1 MVFAVAFSYGQ
12 TRPGSIKG
20 TVKDKRTG
28 EVIPFATVIVKDK
41 DVVIA
46 TGTTDFDGKYN
57 INPVNAGVYN
67 LTCNFIGYAD
77 FNLNGVTVYS
87 GKPKVVNFNMTV
99 ESTMIQEVTVT
110 AQEELIE
117 TGKTSEI
124 VSSEEIKNLPY
135 RNLSQIVGTTA
146 GVFQQDGSGS
156 FNVRGSRSST
166 NVIFIDG
173 VKVRGDVNLPRDA
186 ILQTEVITGG
196 VPAQY
201 GDVTG
206 GVISTT
212 TKGPA
217 PYYFGSS
224 EILTSS
230 VFDPY
235 HYNLGAL
242 TLGGPIIRNKKTGQP
257 IVGFLLASEFQYN
270 RDGSPRS
277 LTTWKV
283 NDDKLA
289 ELQANPLVPASSGFG
304 VLNAA
309 DFLRQ
314 EDLSP
319 QNYRENV
326 ARTAV
331 RVSGNLKF
339 VTSEKTTLTIGGR
352 YNMNQGRNGSRFNEL
367 MNYANNSESFAQD
380 WSTYV
385 RFQQRFG
392 NPSDSSNS
400 LIRNAFYTIQMDFT
414 RNERLT
420 QDARHKDNLFAYGHI
435 GTFKT
440 QYRPL
445 YTLGSDTI
453 TDPNDPNYGKVMDAY
468 TLAVFQSANVDYTPG
483 ENNPILANYT
493 SNFYDFVDQN
503 LIFNRARS
511 LEDIRAGGGL
521 LNGDQP
527 SSVYG
532 LWGNVGANQAS
543 YGKTLNDQFR
553 ITASSTFDIKD
564 HSLIVGVEYE
574 QRFDRSYSVGAT
586 GLWTLMR
593 LLQNDAIRE
602 LDLNNP
608 IASYDNNG
616 VFQDTLN
623 YPRLFDADKPR
634 TFDRNLRE
642 TLGLDPNG
650 TDWLDIDSYDPS
662 TFSLDMFSANELL
675 NIGSSQYIGYYG
687 FDYLGNRLTTRPS
700 LTDFFATDAQG
711 NSPRLIG
718 AFEPIYMAG
727 YIQDQFTY
735 EDLFFNIGV
744 RVDRFDANQPVLAD
758 PYVLYPAYSV
768 GDLGATTLAGY
779 DVPEGIS
786 DDAVVY
792 VDDQENP
799 SAIVGYREGT
809 TWYTANGEVE
819 ANPKNIADLSGGIKP
834 FLKNPGI
841 EDQKLAV
848 TANESFK
855 DYTPQV
861 TVSPRIS
868 FQFPISDEAEFFAHY
883 DIMVQRPDPGVNRM
897 NPITFLQLENGN
909 NGGLLSNPDLKPQR
923 TTDYEIGFRQKLND
937 NSALKL
943 SAFYREMRDMM
954 QSFSFTEAYPVTYI
968 AFGNLDFGTVKG
980 YTVQYDLRRT
990 GNVRLNANYTLQFAD
1005 GTGSSSTSG
1014 ANIARSGQPNLR
1026 YILPLSYDSR
1036 HQVVMNMDYRYGGGP
1051 AYNGPVWFGKRVLEN
1066 AGLNLVVNANSGTP
1080 YTRRVLAY
1088 GLTDA
1093 QTPMTGNINGSRL
1106 PWSFR
1111 VDATAN
1117 KVWNFNEGPLSNF
1130 EIYVQMLNVLNT
1142 QNVLGVYPYT
1152 GSPSD
1157 DGYLSS
1163 PQGQNA
1169 IQFQASAQSFAD
1181 LYNISLANPGL
1192 FSLPRRIRLGLRI
1205 EKSISPFTF
1214 SRFYTATFSP

>member
-1 MVFAVAFSYGQ
+1 MVKRILSLIMVFAVAVSYGQ
-12 TRPGSIKG
+12 TRPGSFKG

-57 INPVNAGVYN
+57 INPINAGVYN
-67 LTCNFIGYAD
+67 LTCKFIGYAD

-87 GKPKVVNFNMTV
+87 GKPKVVNFDMTV
-99 ESTMIQEVTVT
+99 ESTMITEVTVI
-110 AQEELIE
+110 AKEDLIE
-117 TGKTSEI
+117 TGKTSDI

-230 VFDPY
+230 AFDPY

-283 NDDKLA
+283 NDQKLA
-289 ELQANPLVPASSGFG
+289 ELEANPLVPASSGFG

-309 DFLRQ
+309 DFLTQ
-314 EDLSP
+314 ADLED

-339 VTSEKTTLTIGGR
+339 VTSEKTTLTLGGR

-367 MNYANNSESFAQD
+367 MNYGNNSESFSQD

-392 NPSDSSNS
+392 NPSDTSNS

-414 RNERLT
+414 RNERLS

-435 GTFKT
+435 GNFKT
-440 QYRPL
+440 TYRPL
-445 YTLGSDTI
+445 YVLGSDTI

-468 TLAVFQSANVDYTPG
+468 TLAVYQSIGVDFTPG
-483 ENNPILANYT
+483 QNNPILSNYT
-493 SNFYDFVDQN
+493 SNFYDFVDQS

-574 QRFDRSYSVGAT
+574 QRFDRSYSIGAR

-608 IASYDNNG
+608 IASYNNG

-634 TFDRNLRE
+634 TFDRELRE
-642 TLGLDPNG
+642 KLNLDPNG

-675 NIGSSQYIGYYG
+675 NIGSSQYVSYFG

-711 NSPRLIG
+711 NSQRLVG

-727 YIQDQFTY
+727 YIQDQFTF

-758 PYVLYPAYSV
+758 PYVLYPVYTV
-768 GDLGATTLAGY
+768 GDLGATALAGY
-779 DVPEGIS
+779 DVPQGMS

-799 SAIVGYREGT
+799 SSIVGYREGN
-809 TWYTANGEVE
+809 TWYTAAGEVE
-819 ANPKNIADLSGGIKP
+819 ANPKNIADKSGGIKP
-834 FLKNPGI
+834 FLINPGI

-897 NPITFLQLENGN
+897 NPITYLQLENGD
-909 NGGLLSNPDLKPQR
+909 NGNLLANPDLRPQR
-923 TTDYEIGFRQKLND
+923 TTDYEIGFRQKLGD
-937 NSALKL
+937 NSALKI

-980 YTVQYDLRRT
+980 YTMQYDLRRT

-1026 YILPLSYDSR
+1026 YILPLTFDSR
-1036 HQVVMNMDYRYGGGP
+1036 HQVVMNMDYREGGGA

-1066 AGLNLVVNANSGTP
+1066 AGLNVVLNANSGTP
-1080 YTRRVLAY
+1080 YTRRSLAF
-1088 GLTDA
+1088 GLTDGV
-1093 QTPMTGNINGSRL
+1093 TPITGNINGSRL

-1111 VDATAN
+1111 IDATAN
-1117 KVWNFNEGPLSNF
+1117 KMWNFNEGPFSNF
-1130 EIYVQMLNVLNT
+1130 EVYVQLLNVLNT
-1142 QNVLGVYPYT
+1142 QNTLGVYSYT

-1169 IQFQASAQSFAD
+1169 IQFQTNAQSFAD

-1192 FSLPRRIRLGLRI
+1192 FSLPRRIRLGLRVGL
-1205 EKSISPFTF
+1205 
-1214 SRFYTATFSP
+1214 

>member
-1 MVFAVAFSYGQ
+1 MVFAVALSYGQ

-110 AQEELIE
+110 APEELIE

-124 VSSEEIKNLPY
+124 VTSEEIKNLPY

-166 NVIFIDG
+166 NVVFIDG

-186 ILQTEVITGG
+186 ILQTEVIVGG
-196 VPAQY
+196 TPAQY

-206 GVISTT
+206 GVIATT

-230 VFDPY
+230 AFDPY

-309 DFLRQ
+309 DFLTQ
-314 EDLSP
+314 GDLSS

-326 ARTAV
+326 ARTSV
-331 RVSGNLKF
+331 RFAGNLKF
-339 VTSEKTTLTIGGR
+339 VTSEKTTLTVGGR

-400 LIRNAFYTIQMDFT
+400 LIRNAFYSIQVDFT

-445 YTLGSDTI
+445 YNLGSDTI

-468 TLAVFQSANVDYTPG
+468 TLAVYQSANVDYTPG
-483 ENNPILANYT
+483 ENNPILSNYT

-543 YGKTLNDQFR
+543 YGKSLNDQFR

-768 GDLGATTLAGY
+768 GDLDFTTLAGY

-883 DIMVQRPDPGVNRM
+883 DIMVQRPDPGANRM
-897 NPITFLQLENGN
+897 NPITYLQLENGN
-909 NGGLLSNPDLKPQR
+909 NGGILNNPDLRPQR

-1005 GTGSSSTSG
+1005 GTGSNSTSG

-1205 EKSISPFTF
+1205 GL
-1214 SRFYTATFSP
+1214 

>member
-87 GKPKVVNFNMTV
+87 GKPKVINFNMTV

-117 TGKTSEI
+117 TGKTSDI

-224 EILTSS
+224 EVLTSS

-283 NDDKLA
+283 KDDKLA

-309 DFLRQ
+309 DFLTQ
-314 EDLSP
+314 SDLSS

-352 YNMNQGRNGSRFNEL
+352 YNMNQGRNPSRFNEL

-623 YPRLFDADKPR
+623 YQRLFDADKPR

-1205 EKSISPFTF
+1205 GL
-1214 SRFYTATFSP
+1214 

>member
-1 MVFAVAFSYGQ
+1 MVKRILTLIMVFAVALSYGQ

-110 AQEELIE
+110 APEELIE

-124 VSSEEIKNLPY
+124 VTSEEIKNLPY

-166 NVIFIDG
+166 NVVFIDG

-186 ILQTEVITGG
+186 ILQTEVIVGG
-196 VPAQY
+196 TPAQY

-206 GVISTT
+206 GVIATT

-230 VFDPY
+230 AFDPY

-309 DFLRQ
+309 DFLTQ
-314 EDLSP
+314 GDLSS

-326 ARTAV
+326 ARTSV
-331 RVSGNLKF
+331 RFAGNLKF
-339 VTSEKTTLTIGGR
+339 VTSEKTTLTVGGR

-400 LIRNAFYTIQMDFT
+400 LIRNAFYSIQVDFT

-445 YTLGSDTI
+445 YNLGSDTI

-468 TLAVFQSANVDYTPG
+468 TLAVYQSANVDYTPG
-483 ENNPILANYT
+483 ENNPILSNYT

-543 YGKTLNDQFR
+543 YGKSLNDQFR

-768 GDLGATTLAGY
+768 RDLDFTTLAGY

-883 DIMVQRPDPGVNRM
+883 DIMVQRPDPGANRM
-897 NPITFLQLENGN
+897 NPITYLQLENGN
-909 NGGLLSNPDLKPQR
+909 NGGILSNPDLRPQR

-1005 GTGSSSTSG
+1005 GTGSNSTSG

-1205 EKSISPFTF
+1205 GL
-1214 SRFYTATFSP
+1214 

>member
-110 AQEELIE
+110 APEELIE

-124 VSSEEIKNLPY
+124 VTSEEIKNLPY

-166 NVIFIDG
+166 NVVFIDG

-224 EILTSS
+224 EVLTSS

-309 DFLRQ
+309 DFLTQ
-314 EDLSP
+314 SDLSS

-1205 EKSISPFTF
+1205 GL
-1214 SRFYTATFSP
+1214 

>member
-1 MVFAVAFSYGQ
+1 MVLAVAVSYGQ
-12 TRPGSIKG
+12 TRPGSFKG

-57 INPVNAGVYN
+57 INPINAGVYN
-67 LTCNFIGYAD
+67 LTCKFIGYAD

-87 GKPKVVNFNMTV
+87 GKPKVVNFDMTV
-99 ESTMIQEVTVT
+99 ESTMITEVTVI
-110 AQEELIE
+110 AKEDLIE
-117 TGKTSEI
+117 TGKTSDI

-230 VFDPY
+230 AFDPY

-283 NDDKLA
+283 NDQKLA
-289 ELQANPLVPASSGFG
+289 ELEANPLVPASSGFG

-309 DFLRQ
+309 DFLTQ
-314 EDLSP
+314 ADLED

-339 VTSEKTTLTIGGR
+339 VTSEKTTLTLGGR

-367 MNYANNSESFAQD
+367 MNYGNNSESFSQD

-392 NPSDSSNS
+392 NPSDTSNS

-414 RNERLT
+414 RNERLS

-435 GTFKT
+435 GNFKT
-440 QYRPL
+440 TYRPL
-445 YTLGSDTI
+445 YVLGSDTI

-468 TLAVFQSANVDYTPG
+468 TLAVYQSIGVDFTPG
-483 ENNPILANYT
+483 QNNPILSNYT
-493 SNFYDFVDQN
+493 SNFYDFVDQS

-574 QRFDRSYSVGAT
+574 QRFDRSYSIGAR

-608 IASYDNNG
+608 TASYNNG

-634 TFDRNLRE
+634 TFDRELRKK
-642 TLGLDPNG
+642 LNLDPNG

-675 NIGSSQYIGYYG
+675 NIGSSQYVSYFG

-700 LTDFFATDAQG
+700 LNDFFATDAQG
-711 NSPRLIG
+711 NSQRLVG

-727 YIQDQFTY
+727 YIQDQFTF

-758 PYVLYPAYSV
+758 PYVLYPVYTV
-768 GDLGATTLAGY
+768 GDLGATALAGY
-779 DVPEGIS
+779 DVPQGMS

-799 SAIVGYREGT
+799 SSIVGYREGN
-809 TWYTANGEVE
+809 TWYTAAGEVE
-819 ANPKNIADLSGGIKP
+819 ANPKNIADKSGGIKP
-834 FLKNPGI
+834 FLINPGI

-897 NPITFLQLENGN
+897 NPITYLQLENGD
-909 NGGLLSNPDLKPQR
+909 NGNLLANPDLRPQR
-923 TTDYEIGFRQKLND
+923 TTDYEIGFRQKLGD
-937 NSALKL
+937 NSALKI

-980 YTVQYDLRRT
+980 YTMQYDLRRT

-1026 YILPLSYDSR
+1026 YILPLTFDSR
-1036 HQVVMNMDYRYGGGP
+1036 HQVVMNMDYRYGGGA

-1066 AGLNLVVNANSGTP
+1066 AGLNVVLNANSGTP
-1080 YTRRVLAY
+1080 YTRRSLAF
-1088 GLTDA
+1088 GLTDGV
-1093 QTPMTGNINGSRL
+1093 TPITGNINGSRL

-1111 VDATAN
+1111 IDATAN
-1117 KVWNFNEGPLSNF
+1117 KMWNFNEGPFSNF
-1130 EIYVQMLNVLNT
+1130 EVYVQLLNVLNT
-1142 QNVLGVYPYT
+1142 QNTLGVYSYT

-1169 IQFQASAQSFAD
+1169 IQFQTNAQSFAD

-1192 FSLPRRIRLGLRI
+1192 FSLPRRIRLGLRVGL
-1205 EKSISPFTF
+1205 
-1214 SRFYTATFSP
+1214 

>member
-1 MVFAVAFSYGQ
+1 MVLAVAVSYGQ
-12 TRPGSIKG
+12 TRPGSFKG

-28 EVIPFATVIVKDK
+28 EAIPFATVIVKDK

-57 INPVNAGVYN
+57 INPINAGVYN
-67 LTCNFIGYAD
+67 LTCKFIGYAD

-87 GKPKVVNFNMTV
+87 GKPKVVNFDMTV
-99 ESTMIQEVTVT
+99 ESTMITEVTVI
-110 AQEELIE
+110 AKEDLIE
-117 TGKTSEI
+117 TGKTSDI

-230 VFDPY
+230 AFDPY

-277 LTTWKV
+277 LATWKV
-283 NDDKLA
+283 NDQKLA
-289 ELQANPLVPASSGFG
+289 ELEANPLVPASSGFG

-309 DFLRQ
+309 DFLTQ
-314 EDLSP
+314 ADLED

-339 VTSEKTTLTIGGR
+339 VTSEKTTLTLGGR

-367 MNYANNSESFAQD
+367 MNYGNNSESFSQD

-392 NPSDSSNS
+392 NPSDTSNS

-414 RNERLT
+414 RNERLS

-435 GTFKT
+435 GNFKT
-440 QYRPL
+440 TYRPL
-445 YTLGSDTI
+445 YVLGSDTI
-453 TDPNDPNYGKVMDAY
+453 TDPNDPNFGKVMDAY
-468 TLAVFQSANVDYTPG
+468 TLAVYQSIGVDFTPG
-483 ENNPILANYT
+483 QNNPILSNYT
-493 SNFYDFVDQN
+493 SNFYDFVDQS

-574 QRFDRSYSVGAT
+574 QRFDRSYSIGAR

-608 IASYDNNG
+608 TASYNNG

-634 TFDRNLRE
+634 TFDRELRE
-642 TLGLDPNG
+642 KLNLDPNG

-675 NIGSSQYIGYYG
+675 NIGSSQYVSYFG

-711 NSPRLIG
+711 NSQRLVG

-727 YIQDQFTY
+727 YIQDQFTF

-758 PYVLYPAYSV
+758 PYVLYPVYTV
-768 GDLGATTLAGY
+768 GDLGATVLAGY
-779 DVPEGIS
+779 DVPQGMD

-799 SAIVGYREGT
+799 SSIVGYREGN
-809 TWYTANGEVE
+809 TWYTAAGEVE
-819 ANPKNIADLSGGIKP
+819 ANPKNIADKSGGIKP
-834 FLKNPGI
+834 FLINPGI

-897 NPITFLQLENGN
+897 NPITYLQLENGD
-909 NGGLLSNPDLKPQR
+909 NGNLLANPDLRPQR
-923 TTDYEIGFRQKLND
+923 TTDYEIGFRQKLGD
-937 NSALKL
+937 NSALKI

-980 YTVQYDLRRT
+980 YTMQYDLRRT

-1026 YILPLSYDSR
+1026 YILPLTFDSR
-1036 HQVVMNMDYRYGGGP
+1036 HQVVMNMDYRYGGGA

-1066 AGLNLVVNANSGTP
+1066 AGLNVVLNANSGTP
-1080 YTRRVLAY
+1080 YTRRSLAF
-1088 GLTDA
+1088 GLTDGV
-1093 QTPMTGNINGSRL
+1093 TPITGNINGSRL

-1111 VDATAN
+1111 IDATAN
-1117 KVWNFNEGPLSNF
+1117 KMWNFNEGPLSNF
-1130 EIYVQMLNVLNT
+1130 EVYVQLLNVFNT
-1142 QNVLGVYPYT
+1142 QNTLGVYSYT

-1169 IQFQASAQSFAD
+1169 IQFQTNAQSFAD

-1192 FSLPRRIRLGLRI
+1192 FSLPRRIRLGLRVGL
-1205 EKSISPFTF
+1205 
-1214 SRFYTATFSP
+1214 

>member
-1 MVFAVAFSYGQ
+1 MVLAVAVSYGQ
-12 TRPGSIKG
+12 TRPGSFKG

-46 TGTTDFDGKYN
+46 TGTTDFDGKFN
-57 INPVNAGVYN
+57 INPINAGVYN
-67 LTCNFIGYAD
+67 LTCKFIGYAD

-87 GKPKVVNFNMTV
+87 GKPKVVNFDMTI
-99 ESTMIQEVTVT
+99 ESTMITEVTVI
-110 AQEELIE
+110 AKDELIE
-117 TGKTSEI
+117 TGKTSDI

-230 VFDPY
+230 AFDPY

-277 LTTWKV
+277 LATWKV
-283 NDDKLA
+283 NDQKLA
-289 ELQANPLVPASSGFG
+289 ELEANPLVPASSGFG

-309 DFLRQ
+309 DFLTQ
-314 EDLSP
+314 ADLED

-339 VTSEKTTLTIGGR
+339 VTSEKTTLTLGGR

-367 MNYANNSESFAQD
+367 MNYGNNSESFSQD

-392 NPSDSSNS
+392 NPSDTSNS

-414 RNERLT
+414 RNERLS

-435 GTFKT
+435 GNYKT
-440 QYRPL
+440 TYRPL
-445 YTLGSDTI
+445 YVLGSDTI

-468 TLAVFQSANVDYTPG
+468 TLAVYQSIGVDFTPG
-483 ENNPILANYT
+483 QNNPILSNYT
-493 SNFYDFVDQN
+493 SNFYDFVDQS
-503 LIFNRARS
+503 LIFNSARS

-574 QRFDRSYSVGAT
+574 QRFDRSYSIGAR

-608 IASYDNNG
+608 VASYNNG

-634 TFDRNLRE
+634 TFDRELRKK
-642 TLGLDPNG
+642 LNLDPNG

-675 NIGSSQYIGYYG
+675 NIGSSQYVSYFG

-700 LTDFFATDAQG
+700 LNDFFATDAQG
-711 NSPRLIG
+711 NSQRLVG

-727 YIQDQFTY
+727 YIQDQFTF

-758 PYVLYPAYSV
+758 PYVLYPAYTV
-768 GDLGATTLAGY
+768 GDLGATALAGY
-779 DVPEGIS
+779 DVPQGMS

-799 SAIVGYREGT
+799 SSIVGYREGN
-809 TWYTANGEVE
+809 TWYTAAGEVE
-819 ANPKNIADLSGGIKP
+819 ANPKNIADKSGGIKP
-834 FLKNPGI
+834 FLINPGI

-897 NPITFLQLENGN
+897 NPITYLQLENGD
-909 NGGLLSNPDLKPQR
+909 NGNLLANPDLRPQR
-923 TTDYEIGFRQKLND
+923 TTDYEIGFRQKLGD
-937 NSALKL
+937 NSALKI

-980 YTVQYDLRRT
+980 YTMQYDLRRT

-1026 YILPLSYDSR
+1026 YILPLTFDSR
-1036 HQVVMNMDYRYGGGP
+1036 HQVVMNMDYRYGGGS

-1066 AGLNLVVNANSGTP
+1066 AGLNVVLNANSGTP
-1080 YTRRVLAY
+1080 YTRRSLAF
-1088 GLTDA
+1088 GLTDGV
-1093 QTPMTGNINGSRL
+1093 TPITGNINGSRL

-1111 VDATAN
+1111 IDATAN
-1117 KVWNFNEGPLSNF
+1117 KMWNFNEGPFSNF
-1130 EIYVQMLNVLNT
+1130 EIYVQLLNVLNT
-1142 QNVLGVYPYT
+1142 QNILGVYSYT

-1169 IQFQASAQSFAD
+1169 IQFQTNAQSFAD

-1192 FSLPRRIRLGLRI
+1192 FSLPRRIRLGLRVGL
-1205 EKSISPFTF
+1205 
-1214 SRFYTATFSP
+1214 

>member
-87 GKPKVVNFNMTV
+87 GKPKVINFNMTV

-117 TGKTSEI
+117 TGKTSDI

-1205 EKSISPFTF
+1205 GL
-1214 SRFYTATFSP
+1214 

>member
-1 MVFAVAFSYGQ
+1 MVLAVAVSYGQ
-12 TRPGSIKG
+12 TRPGSFKG

-57 INPVNAGVYN
+57 INPINAGVYN
-67 LTCNFIGYAD
+67 LTCKFIGYAD

-87 GKPKVVNFNMTV
+87 GKPKVVNFDMTV
-99 ESTMIQEVTVT
+99 ESTIITEVTVI
-110 AQEELIE
+110 AKDELIE
-117 TGKTSEI
+117 TGKTSDI

-230 VFDPY
+230 AFDPY

-277 LTTWKV
+277 LATWKV

-289 ELQANPLVPASSGFG
+289 ELEANPLVPASSGFG

-309 DFLRQ
+309 DFLTQ
-314 EDLSP
+314 ADLED

-339 VTSEKTTLTIGGR
+339 VTSEKTTLTLGGR

-367 MNYANNSESFAQD
+367 MNYGNNSESFSQD

-392 NPSDSSNS
+392 NPSDTSNS

-414 RNERLT
+414 RNERLS

-435 GTFKT
+435 GNYKT
-440 QYRPL
+440 TYRPL
-445 YTLGSDTI
+445 YVLGSDTI

-468 TLAVFQSANVDYTPG
+468 TLAVYQSIGVDFTPG
-483 ENNPILANYT
+483 QNNPILSNYT
-493 SNFYDFVDQN
+493 SNFYDFVDQS
-503 LIFNRARS
+503 LIFNSARS

-574 QRFDRSYSVGAT
+574 QRFDRSYSIGAR

-608 IASYDNNG
+608 VASYNNG

-634 TFDRNLRE
+634 TFDRELRKK
-642 TLGLDPNG
+642 LNLDPNG

-675 NIGSSQYIGYYG
+675 NIGSSQYVSYFG

-700 LTDFFATDAQG
+700 LNDFFATDAQG
-711 NSPRLIG
+711 NSQRLVG

-727 YIQDQFTY
+727 YIQDQFTF

-758 PYVLYPAYSV
+758 PYVLYPAYTV
-768 GDLGATTLAGY
+768 GDLGATALAGY
-779 DVPEGIS
+779 DVPQGMS

-799 SAIVGYREGT
+799 SSIVGYREGN
-809 TWYTANGEVE
+809 TWYTAAGEVE
-819 ANPKNIADLSGGIKP
+819 ANPKNIADKSGGIKP
-834 FLKNPGI
+834 FLINPGI

-897 NPITFLQLENGN
+897 NPITYLQLENGD
-909 NGGLLSNPDLKPQR
+909 NGNLLANPDLRPQR
-923 TTDYEIGFRQKLND
+923 TTDYEIGFRQKLGD
-937 NSALKL
+937 NSALKI

-980 YTVQYDLRRT
+980 YTMQYDLRRT

-1026 YILPLSYDSR
+1026 YILPLTFDSR
-1036 HQVVMNMDYRYGGGP
+1036 HQVVMNMDYRYGGGA

-1066 AGLNLVVNANSGTP
+1066 AGLNVVLNANSGTP
-1080 YTRRVLAY
+1080 YTRRSLAF
-1088 GLTDA
+1088 GLTDGV
-1093 QTPMTGNINGSRL
+1093 TPITGNINGSRL

-1111 VDATAN
+1111 IDATAN
-1117 KVWNFNEGPLSNF
+1117 KMWNFNEGPFSNF
-1130 EIYVQMLNVLNT
+1130 EIYVQLLNVLNT
-1142 QNVLGVYPYT
+1142 QNTLGVYSYT

-1169 IQFQASAQSFAD
+1169 IQFQTNAQSFAD
-1181 LYNISLANPGL
+1181 LYNISLANPSL
-1192 FSLPRRIRLGLRI
+1192 FSLPRRIRLGLRVGL
-1205 EKSISPFTF
+1205 
-1214 SRFYTATFSP
+1214 

>member
-1 MVFAVAFSYGQ
+1 MVKRLLTLVLALGMVLGHAQS
-12 TRPGSIKG
+12 RPGSLQG

-41 DVVIA
+41 DVIIT

-57 INPVNAGVYN
+57 INPVDPGTFN
-67 LTCNFIGYAD
+67 LTCKFIGYAD
-77 FNLNGVTVYS
+77 FNLNGVSVS
-87 GKPKVVNFNMTV
+87 PGRPKVVNFDMTI
-99 ESTMIQEVTVT
+99 ESQMIQEVTVI
-110 AQEELIE
+110 AKDELIE

-124 VSSEEIKNLPY
+124 VSAEEIKNLPY

-156 FNVRGSRSST
+156 FNVRGARSST
-166 NVIFIDG
+166 NVVFIDG
-173 VKVRGDVNLPRDA
+173 VKVRGNVEIPRDA
-186 ILQTEVITGG
+186 IQSTEVITGG
-196 VPAQY
+196 LPAQY

-217 PYYFGSS
+217 PYYFGSA
-224 EILTSS
+224 EYLTSS
-230 VFDPY
+230 LFDNQ

-242 TLGGPIIRNKKTGQP
+242 TLGGPIIKNKAGQS
-257 IVGFLLASEFQYN
+257 ILGFLLASEFQYN

-277 LTTWKV
+277 LPTYKV
-283 NDDKLA
+283 NDEKLG
-289 ELQANPLVPASSGFG
+289 ELQTNPLVPASSGFG
-304 VLNAA
+304 VLNSAE
-309 DFLRQ
+309 FLTS
-314 EDLSP
+314 EDLIT

-326 ARTAV
+326 AGRSM
-331 RVSGNLKF
+331 RMSGNLKL
-339 VTSEKTTLTIGGR
+339 VTSKTTTLTLGGR
-352 YNMNQGRNGSRFNEL
+352 FNLRQGRSASRFNEL
-367 MNYANNSESFAQD
+367 MNYDNNGEYFRNDMSG
-380 WSTYV
+380 YL

-392 NPSDSSNS
+392 SPSDTSNS

-414 RNERLT
+414 RNTGYNR
-420 QDARHKDNLFAYGHI
+420 DARHQDNIFNYGHI
-435 GTFKT
+435 GKFTT
-440 QYRPL
+440 TYRPL
-445 YTLGSDTI
+445 YVLGSDTI
-453 TDPNDPNYGKVMDAY
+453 TDPNDPNYGKVMTAY
-468 TLAVFQSANVDYTPG
+468 TQAVWQSVGVDYEAS

-493 SNFYDFVDQN
+493 SNFYNFVDN
-503 LIFNRARS
+503 SLIFNSARS

-532 LWGNVGANQAS
+532 LWGNVGANQAGYS
-543 YGKTLNDQFR
+543 KFMNDQFR

-574 QRFDRSYSVGAT
+574 QRFDRSYSLGAS

-602 LDLNNP
+602 LDLDNP

-616 VFQDTLN
+616 VFQDTLS
-623 YPRLFDADKPR
+623 YPRLFDAGKPR

-642 TLGLDPNG
+642 KLGMDPNG

-662 TFSLDMFSANELL
+662 TFTLDMFSANELL
-675 NIGSSQYIGYYG
+675 NIGSSQYVAYYG
-687 FDYLGNRLTTRPS
+687 YDYLGNRLTTRPS
-700 LTDFFATDAQG
+700 LNDFFSTDPQG
-711 NSPRLIG
+711 NSTRTVG

-727 YIQDQFTY
+727 YIQDQFTF
-735 EDLFFNIGV
+735 EDLFFNVGV

-758 PYVLYPAYSV
+758 PFVLYPAYTV
-768 GDLGATTLAGY
+768 GQLDATSLAGY
-779 DVPEGIS
+779 NVPEGMS
-786 DDAVVY
+786 PDAVVY

-799 SAIVGYREGT
+799 SSIVGYRDGF
-809 TWYTANGEVE
+809 TWYTAAGEVE
-819 ANPKNIADLSGGIKP
+819 ANPKNIADISGGIKP
-834 FLKNPGI
+834 FLKKPGI

-848 TANESFK
+848 TANESFN

-861 TVSPRIS
+861 TVSPRVS

-883 DIMVQRPDPGVNRM
+883 DILVQRPDPGLNRM
-897 NPITFLQLENGN
+897 NPITYLQLENGQ
-909 NGGLLSNPDLKPQR
+909 NGSFLANPDLKPQR

-954 QSFSFTEAYPVTYI
+954 QTLSFTEAYPITYI
-968 AFGNLDFGTVKG
+968 AYGNLDFGTVKG
-980 YTVQYDLRRT
+980 YTVAYDLRRT

-1005 GTGSSSTSG
+1005 GTGSGANSG

-1051 AYNGPVWFGKRVLEN
+1051 AYNGPVWFGMRILEN
-1066 AGLNLVVNANSGTP
+1066 AGINVVLNANSGTP
-1080 YTRRVLAY
+1080 YTRRSLAF

-1093 QTPMTGNINGSRL
+1093 ATPITGNINGSRL

-1111 VDATAN
+1111 LDATAN
-1117 KVWNFNEGPLSNF
+1117 KVWNYSEGPFSNF
-1130 EIYVQMLNVLNT
+1130 EIYVQVLNALNT
-1142 QNVLGVYPYT
+1142 QNILGVYSFT

-1169 IQFQASAQSFAD
+1169 IQFQTNAQSFAD
-1181 LYNISLANPGL
+1181 LYNINLANPGL
-1192 FSLPRRIRLGLRI
+1192 YSLPRRIRLGLRI
-1205 EKSISPFTF
+1205 GL
-1214 SRFYTATFSP
+1214 

>member
-1 MVFAVAFSYGQ
+1 
-12 TRPGSIKG
+12 
-20 TVKDKRTG
+20 
-28 EVIPFATVIVKDK
+28 
-41 DVVIA
+41 
-46 TGTTDFDGKYN
+46 
-57 INPVNAGVYN
+57 
-67 LTCNFIGYAD
+67 
-77 FNLNGVTVYS
+77 
-87 GKPKVVNFNMTV
+87 
-99 ESTMIQEVTVT
+99 
-110 AQEELIE
+110 
-117 TGKTSEI
+117 
-124 VSSEEIKNLPY
+124 
-135 RNLSQIVGTTA
+135 
-146 GVFQQDGSGS
+146 
-156 FNVRGSRSST
+156 
-166 NVIFIDG
+166 
-173 VKVRGDVNLPRDA
+173 
-186 ILQTEVITGG
+186 
-196 VPAQY
+196 
-201 GDVTG
+201 
-206 GVISTT
+206 
-212 TKGPA
+212 
-217 PYYFGSS
+217 
-224 EILTSS
+224 
-230 VFDPY
+230 
-235 HYNLGAL
+235 
-242 TLGGPIIRNKKTGQP
+242 
-257 IVGFLLASEFQYN
+257 
-270 RDGSPRS
+270 
-277 LTTWKV
+277 
-283 NDDKLA
+283 
-289 ELQANPLVPASSGFG
+289 
-304 VLNAA
+304 
-309 DFLRQ
+309 
-314 EDLSP
+314 
-319 QNYRENV
+319 
-326 ARTAV
+326 
-331 RVSGNLKF
+331 
-339 VTSEKTTLTIGGR
+339 
-352 YNMNQGRNGSRFNEL
+352 
-367 MNYANNSESFAQD
+367 
-380 WSTYV
+380 
-385 RFQQRFG
+385 
-392 NPSDSSNS
+392 
-400 LIRNAFYTIQMDFT
+400 
-414 RNERLT
+414 
-420 QDARHKDNLFAYGHI
+420 
-435 GTFKT
+435 
-440 QYRPL
+440 
-445 YTLGSDTI
+445 
-453 TDPNDPNYGKVMDAY
+453 
-468 TLAVFQSANVDYTPG
+468 
-483 ENNPILANYT
+483 
-493 SNFYDFVDQN
+493 
-503 LIFNRARS
+503 
-511 LEDIRAGGGL
+511 
-521 LNGDQP
+521 
-527 SSVYG
+527 
-532 LWGNVGANQAS
+532 
-543 YGKTLNDQFR
+543 
-553 ITASSTFDIKD
+553 
-564 HSLIVGVEYE
+564 
-574 QRFDRSYSVGAT
+574 
-586 GLWTLMR
+586 
-593 LLQNDAIRE
+593 
-602 LDLNNP
+602 
-608 IASYDNNG
+608 
-616 VFQDTLN
+616 
-623 YPRLFDADKPR
+623 
-634 TFDRNLRE
+634 
-642 TLGLDPNG
+642 
-650 TDWLDIDSYDPS
+650 
-662 TFSLDMFSANELL
+662 LL

-768 GDLGATTLAGY
+768 RDLDATTLAGY

-883 DIMVQRPDPGVNRM
+883 DIMVQRPDPGANRM
-897 NPITFLQLENGN
+897 NPITYLQLENGN
-909 NGGLLSNPDLKPQR
+909 NGGILSNPDLRPQR

-1005 GTGSSSTSG
+1005 GTGSNSTSG

-1205 EKSISPFTF
+1205 GL
-1214 SRFYTATFSP
+1214 

>member
-87 GKPKVVNFNMTV
+87 GKPKVINFNMTV

-117 TGKTSEI
+117 TGKTSDI

-224 EILTSS
+224 EVLTSS

-309 DFLRQ
+309 DFLTQ
-314 EDLSP
+314 SDLSS

-642 TLGLDPNG
+642 TLGLEPNG

-711 NSPRLIG
+711 NSQRLIG

-1205 EKSISPFTF
+1205 GL
-1214 SRFYTATFSP
+1214 

>member
-1 MVFAVAFSYGQ
+1 MVKRILTLIMVFAVAFSYGQ

-309 DFLRQ
+309 DFLTQ

-1205 EKSISPFTF
+1205 GL
-1214 SRFYTATFSP
+1214 

>member
-1 MVFAVAFSYGQ
+1 MVKRILTLIMVFAVAFSYGQ

-309 DFLRQ
+309 DFLTQ
-314 EDLSP
+314 SDLSS

-1205 EKSISPFTF
+1205 GL
-1214 SRFYTATFSP
+1214 

>member
-1 MVFAVAFSYGQ
+1 
-12 TRPGSIKG
+12 
-20 TVKDKRTG
+20 
-28 EVIPFATVIVKDK
+28 
-41 DVVIA
+41 
-46 TGTTDFDGKYN
+46 
-57 INPVNAGVYN
+57 
-67 LTCNFIGYAD
+67 
-77 FNLNGVTVYS
+77 
-87 GKPKVVNFNMTV
+87 MTV
-99 ESTMIQEVTVT
+99 ESTMITEVTVI
-110 AQEELIE
+110 AKEDLIE
-117 TGKTSEI
+117 TGKTSDI

-230 VFDPY
+230 AFDPY

-277 LTTWKV
+277 LATWKV
-283 NDDKLA
+283 NDQKLA
-289 ELQANPLVPASSGFG
+289 ELEANPLVPASSGFG

-309 DFLRQ
+309 DFLTQ
-314 EDLSP
+314 ADLED

-339 VTSEKTTLTIGGR
+339 VTSEKTTLTLGGR

-367 MNYANNSESFAQD
+367 MNYGNNSESFSQD

-392 NPSDSSNS
+392 NPSDTSNS

-414 RNERLT
+414 RNERLS

-435 GTFKT
+435 GNFKT
-440 QYRPL
+440 TYRPL
-445 YTLGSDTI
+445 YVLGSDTI

-468 TLAVFQSANVDYTPG
+468 TLAVYQSIGVDFTPG
-483 ENNPILANYT
+483 QNNPILSNYT
-493 SNFYDFVDQN
+493 SNFYDFVDQS

-574 QRFDRSYSVGAT
+574 QRFDRSYSIGAR

-608 IASYDNNG
+608 VASYNNG

-634 TFDRNLRE
+634 TFDRELRKK
-642 TLGLDPNG
+642 LNLDPNG

-675 NIGSSQYIGYYG
+675 NIGSSQYVSYFG

-700 LTDFFATDAQG
+700 LNDFFATDAQG
-711 NSPRLIG
+711 NSQRLVG

-727 YIQDQFTY
+727 YIQDQFTF

-758 PYVLYPAYSV
+758 PYVLYPVYTV
-768 GDLGATTLAGY
+768 GDLGATALAGY
-779 DVPEGIS
+779 DVPQGMS

-799 SAIVGYREGT
+799 SSIVGYREGN
-809 TWYTANGEVE
+809 TWYTAAGEVE
-819 ANPKNIADLSGGIKP
+819 ANPKNIADKSGGIKP
-834 FLKNPGI
+834 FLINPGI

-897 NPITFLQLENGN
+897 NPITYLQLENGD
-909 NGGLLSNPDLKPQR
+909 NGNLLANPDLRPQR
-923 TTDYEIGFRQKLND
+923 TTDYEIGFRQKLGD
-937 NSALKL
+937 NSALKI

-980 YTVQYDLRRT
+980 YTMQYDLRRT

-1026 YILPLSYDSR
+1026 YILPLTFDSR
-1036 HQVVMNMDYRYGGGP
+1036 HQVVMNMDYRYGGGA

-1066 AGLNLVVNANSGTP
+1066 AGLNVVLNANSGTP
-1080 YTRRVLAY
+1080 YTRRSLAF
-1088 GLTDA
+1088 GLTDGV
-1093 QTPMTGNINGSRL
+1093 TPITGNINGSRL

-1111 VDATAN
+1111 IDATAN
-1117 KVWNFNEGPLSNF
+1117 KMWNFNEGPFSNF
-1130 EIYVQMLNVLNT
+1130 EVYVQLLNVLNT
-1142 QNVLGVYPYT
+1142 QNTLGVYSYT

-1169 IQFQASAQSFAD
+1169 IQFQTNAQSFAD

-1192 FSLPRRIRLGLRI
+1192 FSLPRRIRLGLRVGL
-1205 EKSISPFTF
+1205 
-1214 SRFYTATFSP
+1214 

>member
-1 MVFAVAFSYGQ
+1 MVKRILTLIMVFAVAFSYGQ

-166 NVIFIDG
+166 NVVFIDG

-309 DFLRQ
+309 DFLTQ
-314 EDLSP
+314 SDLSS

-414 RNERLT
+414 RNQRLT

-543 YGKTLNDQFR
+543 YGKSLNDQFR

-779 DVPEGIS
+779 DVPDGIS

-980 YTVQYDLRRT
+980 YTIQYDLRRT

-1205 EKSISPFTF
+1205 GL
-1214 SRFYTATFSP
+1214 

>member
-1 MVFAVAFSYGQ
+1 M
-12 TRPGSIKG
+12 
-20 TVKDKRTG
+20 
-28 EVIPFATVIVKDK
+28 
-41 DVVIA
+41 
-46 TGTTDFDGKYN
+46 
-57 INPVNAGVYN
+57 
-67 LTCNFIGYAD
+67 
-77 FNLNGVTVYS
+77 
-87 GKPKVVNFNMTV
+87 
-99 ESTMIQEVTVT
+99 
-110 AQEELIE
+110 
-117 TGKTSEI
+117 
-124 VSSEEIKNLPY
+124 
-135 RNLSQIVGTTA
+135 
-146 GVFQQDGSGS
+146 
-156 FNVRGSRSST
+156 
-166 NVIFIDG
+166 
-173 VKVRGDVNLPRDA
+173 
-186 ILQTEVITGG
+186 QTEVITGG

-224 EILTSS
+224 EVLTSS

-1205 EKSISPFTF
+1205 GL
-1214 SRFYTATFSP
+1214 

>member
-87 GKPKVVNFNMTV
+87 GKPKVINFNMTV

-117 TGKTSEI
+117 TGKTSDI

-309 DFLRQ
+309 DFLTQ
-314 EDLSP
+314 SDLSS

-1205 EKSISPFTF
+1205 GL
-1214 SRFYTATFSP
+1214 

>member
-1 MVFAVAFSYGQ
+1 MVFAVAVSYGQ
-12 TRPGSIKG
+12 TRPGSFKG

-57 INPVNAGVYN
+57 INPINAGVYN
-67 LTCNFIGYAD
+67 LTCKFIGYAD

-87 GKPKVVNFNMTV
+87 GKPKVVNFDMTV
-99 ESTMIQEVTVT
+99 ESTMITEVTVI
-110 AQEELIE
+110 AKEDLIE
-117 TGKTSEI
+117 TGKTSDI

-230 VFDPY
+230 AFDPY

-283 NDDKLA
+283 NDQKLA
-289 ELQANPLVPASSGFG
+289 ELEANPLVPASSGFG

-309 DFLRQ
+309 DFLTQ
-314 EDLSP
+314 ADLED

-339 VTSEKTTLTIGGR
+339 VTSEKTTLTLGGR

-367 MNYANNSESFAQD
+367 MNYGNNSESFSQD

-392 NPSDSSNS
+392 NPSDTSNS

-414 RNERLT
+414 RNERLS

-435 GTFKT
+435 GNFKT
-440 QYRPL
+440 TYRPL
-445 YTLGSDTI
+445 YVLGSDTI

-468 TLAVFQSANVDYTPG
+468 TLAVYQSIGVDFTPG
-483 ENNPILANYT
+483 QNNPILSNYT
-493 SNFYDFVDQN
+493 SNFYDFVDQS

-574 QRFDRSYSVGAT
+574 QRFDRSYSIGAR

-608 IASYDNNG
+608 IASYNNG

-634 TFDRNLRE
+634 TFDRELRE
-642 TLGLDPNG
+642 KLNLDPNG

-675 NIGSSQYIGYYG
+675 NIGSSQYVSYFG

-711 NSPRLIG
+711 NSQRLVG

-727 YIQDQFTY
+727 YIQDQFTF

-758 PYVLYPAYSV
+758 PYVLYPVYTV
-768 GDLGATTLAGY
+768 GDLGATALAGY
-779 DVPEGIS
+779 DVPQGMS

-799 SAIVGYREGT
+799 SSIVGYREGN
-809 TWYTANGEVE
+809 TWYTAAGEVE
-819 ANPKNIADLSGGIKP
+819 ANPKNIADKSGGIKP
-834 FLKNPGI
+834 FLINPGI

-897 NPITFLQLENGN
+897 NPITYLQLENGD
-909 NGGLLSNPDLKPQR
+909 NGNLLANPDLRPQR
-923 TTDYEIGFRQKLND
+923 TTDYEIGFRQKLGD
-937 NSALKL
+937 NSALKI

-980 YTVQYDLRRT
+980 YTMQYDLRRT

-1026 YILPLSYDSR
+1026 YILPLTFDSR
-1036 HQVVMNMDYRYGGGP
+1036 HQVVMNMDYRYGGGA

-1066 AGLNLVVNANSGTP
+1066 AGLNVVLNANSGTP
-1080 YTRRVLAY
+1080 YTRRSLAF
-1088 GLTDA
+1088 GLTDGV
-1093 QTPMTGNINGSRL
+1093 TPITGNINGSRL

-1111 VDATAN
+1111 IDATAN
-1117 KVWNFNEGPLSNF
+1117 KMWNFNEGPFSNF
-1130 EIYVQMLNVLNT
+1130 EIYVQLLNVLNT
-1142 QNVLGVYPYT
+1142 QNTLGVYSYT

-1169 IQFQASAQSFAD
+1169 IQFQTNAQSFAD

-1192 FSLPRRIRLGLRI
+1192 FSLPRRIRLGLRVGL
-1205 EKSISPFTF
+1205 
-1214 SRFYTATFSP
+1214 

>member
-1 MVFAVAFSYGQ
+1 MVLAVAVSYGQ
-12 TRPGSIKG
+12 TRPGSFKG

-46 TGTTDFDGKYN
+46 TGTTDFDGKFN
-57 INPVNAGVYN
+57 INPINAGVYN
-67 LTCNFIGYAD
+67 LTCKFIGYAD

-87 GKPKVVNFNMTV
+87 GKPKVVNFDMTV
-99 ESTMIQEVTVT
+99 ESTMITEVTVF
-110 AQEELIE
+110 AKDELIE
-117 TGKTSEI
+117 TGKTSDI

-230 VFDPY
+230 AFDPY

-277 LTTWKV
+277 LATWKV

-289 ELQANPLVPASSGFG
+289 ELEANPLVPASSGFG

-309 DFLRQ
+309 DFLTQ
-314 EDLSP
+314 ADLED

-331 RVSGNLKF
+331 RFSGNLKF
-339 VTSEKTTLTIGGR
+339 VTSEKTTLTLGGR

-367 MNYANNSESFAQD
+367 MNYGNNSESFSQD

-392 NPSDSSNS
+392 NPSDTSNS

-414 RNERLT
+414 RNERLS

-435 GTFKT
+435 GNYKT
-440 QYRPL
+440 TYRPL
-445 YTLGSDTI
+445 YVLGSDTI

-468 TLAVFQSANVDYTPG
+468 TLAVYQSIGVDFTPG
-483 ENNPILANYT
+483 QNNPILSNYT
-493 SNFYDFVDQN
+493 SNFYDFVDQS
-503 LIFNRARS
+503 LIFNSARS

-574 QRFDRSYSVGAT
+574 QRFDRSYSIGAR

-608 IASYDNNG
+608 IASYNNG

-634 TFDRNLRE
+634 TFDRKLRE
-642 TLGLDPNG
+642 KLNLDPNG

-675 NIGSSQYIGYYG
+675 NIGSSQYVSYFG

-711 NSPRLIG
+711 NSQRLVG

-727 YIQDQFTY
+727 YIQDQFTF

-758 PYVLYPAYSV
+758 PYVLYPAYTV
-768 GDLGATTLAGY
+768 GDLGATALAGY
-779 DVPEGIS
+779 DVPQGMS

-799 SAIVGYREGT
+799 SSIVGYREGN
-809 TWYTANGEVE
+809 TWYTAAGEVE
-819 ANPKNIADLSGGIKP
+819 ANPKNIADKSGGIKP
-834 FLKNPGI
+834 FLINPGI

-897 NPITFLQLENGN
+897 NPITYLQLENGD
-909 NGGLLSNPDLKPQR
+909 NGNLLANPDLRPQR
-923 TTDYEIGFRQKLND
+923 TTDYEIGFRQKLGD
-937 NSALKL
+937 NSALKI

-980 YTVQYDLRRT
+980 YTMQYDLRRT

-1026 YILPLSYDSR
+1026 YILPLTFDSR
-1036 HQVVMNMDYRYGGGP
+1036 HQVVMNMDYRYGGGS

-1066 AGLNLVVNANSGTP
+1066 AGLNVVLNANSGTP
-1080 YTRRVLAY
+1080 YTRRSLAF
-1088 GLTDA
+1088 GLTDGV
-1093 QTPMTGNINGSRL
+1093 TPITGNINGSRL

-1111 VDATAN
+1111 IDATAN
-1117 KVWNFNEGPLSNF
+1117 KMWNFNEGPFSNF
-1130 EIYVQMLNVLNT
+1130 EIYVQLLNVLNT
-1142 QNVLGVYPYT
+1142 QNTLGVYSYT

-1169 IQFQASAQSFAD
+1169 IQFQTNAQSFAD

-1192 FSLPRRIRLGLRI
+1192 FSLPRRIRLGLRVGL
-1205 EKSISPFTF
+1205 
-1214 SRFYTATFSP
+1214 

>member
-1 MVFAVAFSYGQ
+1 MVKRILTLIMVFAVAFSYGQ

-224 EILTSS
+224 EVLTSS

-309 DFLRQ
+309 DFLTQ
-314 EDLSP
+314 SDLSP

-711 NSPRLIG
+711 NSQRLIG

-786 DDAVVY
+786 NDAVVY

-809 TWYTANGEVE
+809 TWYTADGEVE

-1205 EKSISPFTF
+1205 GL
-1214 SRFYTATFSP
+1214 

>member
-1 MVFAVAFSYGQ
+1 MVKRILTLIMIFAVALSYGQ

-309 DFLRQ
+309 DFLTQ
-314 EDLSP
+314 SDLSP

-331 RVSGNLKF
+331 RISGNLKF
-339 VTSEKTTLTIGGR
+339 VTSEKTTLTVGGR

-392 NPSDSSNS
+392 NPSDTSNS

-468 TLAVFQSANVDYTPG
+468 TLAVYQSVNVDYTPG

-602 LDLNNP
+602 LDLNRP
-608 IASYDNNG
+608 EASYDNNG

-1205 EKSISPFTF
+1205 GL
-1214 SRFYTATFSP
+1214 

>member
-1 MVFAVAFSYGQ
+1 MVKRILTLIMVFAVALSYGQ

-110 AQEELIE
+110 APEELIE

-124 VSSEEIKNLPY
+124 VTSEEIKNLPY

-166 NVIFIDG
+166 NVVFIDG

-186 ILQTEVITGG
+186 ILQTEVIVGG
-196 VPAQY
+196 TPAQY

-206 GVISTT
+206 GVIATT

-230 VFDPY
+230 AFDPY

-309 DFLRQ
+309 DFLTQ
-314 EDLSP
+314 GDLSS

-326 ARTAV
+326 ARTSV
-331 RVSGNLKF
+331 RFAGNLKF
-339 VTSEKTTLTIGGR
+339 VTSEKTTLTVGGR

-400 LIRNAFYTIQMDFT
+400 LIRNAFYSIQVDFT

-445 YTLGSDTI
+445 YNLGSDTI

-468 TLAVFQSANVDYTPG
+468 TLAVYQSANVDYTPG
-483 ENNPILANYT
+483 ENNPILSNYT

-543 YGKTLNDQFR
+543 YRKSLNDQFR

-768 GDLGATTLAGY
+768 GDLDATTLAGY

-883 DIMVQRPDPGVNRM
+883 DIMVQRPDPGANRM
-897 NPITFLQLENGN
+897 NPITYLQLENGN
-909 NGGLLSNPDLKPQR
+909 NGGILSNPDLRPQR

-1005 GTGSSSTSG
+1005 GTGSNSTSG

-1205 EKSISPFTF
+1205 GL
-1214 SRFYTATFSP
+1214 

>member
-1 MVFAVAFSYGQ
+1 MVLAVAVSYGQ
-12 TRPGSIKG
+12 TRPGSFKG

-46 TGTTDFDGKYN
+46 TGTTDFDGKFN
-57 INPVNAGVYN
+57 INPINAGVYN
-67 LTCNFIGYAD
+67 LTCKFIGYAD

-87 GKPKVVNFNMTV
+87 GKPKVVNFDMTI
-99 ESTMIQEVTVT
+99 ESTMITEVTVT
-110 AQEELIE
+110 AKDELIE
-117 TGKTSEI
+117 TGKTSDI

-230 VFDPY
+230 AFDPY

-277 LTTWKV
+277 LATWKV

-289 ELQANPLVPASSGFG
+289 ELEANPLVPASSGFG

-309 DFLRQ
+309 DFLTQ
-314 EDLSP
+314 ADLED

-339 VTSEKTTLTIGGR
+339 VTSEKTTLTLGGR

-367 MNYANNSESFAQD
+367 MNYGNNSESFSQD

-392 NPSDSSNS
+392 NPSDTSNS

-414 RNERLT
+414 RNERLS

-435 GTFKT
+435 GNYKT
-440 QYRPL
+440 TYRPL
-445 YTLGSDTI
+445 YVLGSDTI

-468 TLAVFQSANVDYTPG
+468 TLAVYQSIGVDFTPG
-483 ENNPILANYT
+483 QNNPILSNYT
-493 SNFYDFVDQN
+493 SNFYDFVDQS
-503 LIFNRARS
+503 LIFNSARS

-574 QRFDRSYSVGAT
+574 QRFDRSYSIGAR

-608 IASYDNNG
+608 VASYNNG

-634 TFDRNLRE
+634 TFDRELRKK
-642 TLGLDPNG
+642 LNLDPNG

-675 NIGSSQYIGYYG
+675 NIGSSQYVSYFG

-700 LTDFFATDAQG
+700 LNDFFATDAQG
-711 NSPRLIG
+711 NSQRLVG

-727 YIQDQFTY
+727 YIQDQFTF

-758 PYVLYPAYSV
+758 PYVLYPAYTV
-768 GDLGATTLAGY
+768 GDLGATALAGY
-779 DVPEGIS
+779 DVPQGMS

-799 SAIVGYREGT
+799 SSIVGYREGN
-809 TWYTANGEVE
+809 TWYTAAGEVE
-819 ANPKNIADLSGGIKP
+819 ANPKNIADKSGGIKP
-834 FLKNPGI
+834 FLINPGI

-897 NPITFLQLENGN
+897 NPITYLQLENGD
-909 NGGLLSNPDLKPQR
+909 NGNLLANPDLRPQR
-923 TTDYEIGFRQKLND
+923 TTDYEIGFRQKLGD
-937 NSALKL
+937 NSALKI

-980 YTVQYDLRRT
+980 YTMQYDLRRT

-1026 YILPLSYDSR
+1026 YILPLTFDSR
-1036 HQVVMNMDYRYGGGP
+1036 HQVVMNMDYRYGGGA

-1066 AGLNLVVNANSGTP
+1066 AGLNVVLNANSGTP
-1080 YTRRVLAY
+1080 YTRRSLAF
-1088 GLTDA
+1088 GLTDGV
-1093 QTPMTGNINGSRL
+1093 TPITGNINGSRL

-1111 VDATAN
+1111 IDATAN
-1117 KVWNFNEGPLSNF
+1117 KMWNFNEGPFSNF
-1130 EIYVQMLNVLNT
+1130 EIYVQLLNVLNT
-1142 QNVLGVYPYT
+1142 QNTLGVYSYT

-1169 IQFQASAQSFAD
+1169 IQFQTNAQSFAD
-1181 LYNISLANPGL
+1181 LYNISLANPSL
-1192 FSLPRRIRLGLRI
+1192 FSLPRRIRLGLRVGL
-1205 EKSISPFTF
+1205 
-1214 SRFYTATFSP
+1214 

>member
-1 MVFAVAFSYGQ
+1 MVKRILTLIMVFAVAFSYGQ

-117 TGKTSEI
+117 TGKTSDI

-224 EILTSS
+224 EVLTSS

-309 DFLRQ
+309 DFLTQ
-314 EDLSP
+314 SDLSS

-1205 EKSISPFTF
+1205 GL
-1214 SRFYTATFSP
+1214 

>member
-1 MVFAVAFSYGQ
+1 MVKRILTLIMVFAVAFSYGQ

-110 AQEELIE
+110 APEELIE

-124 VSSEEIKNLPY
+124 VTSEEIKNLPY

-166 NVIFIDG
+166 NVVFIDG

-186 ILQTEVITGG
+186 ILQTEVIVGG
-196 VPAQY
+196 TPAQY

-206 GVISTT
+206 GVIATT

-230 VFDPY
+230 AFDPY

-242 TLGGPIIRNKKTGQP
+242 TLGGPIIRNKRTGQP

-309 DFLRQ
+309 DFLTQ
-314 EDLSP
+314 SDLSS

-326 ARTAV
+326 ARTSV
-331 RVSGNLKF
+331 RIAGNLKF
-339 VTSEKTTLTIGGR
+339 VTSEKTTLTVGGR

-367 MNYANNSESFAQD
+367 MNYGNNSVSFAQD

-400 LIRNAFYTIQMDFT
+400 LIRNAFYSIQVDFT

-445 YTLGSDTI
+445 YNLGSDTI

-468 TLAVFQSANVDYTPG
+468 TLAVYQSANVDYTPG
-483 ENNPILANYT
+483 ENNPILSNYT

-543 YGKTLNDQFR
+543 YGKSLNDQFR

-768 GDLGATTLAGY
+768 RDLDATTLAGY

-883 DIMVQRPDPGVNRM
+883 DIMVQRPDPGANRM
-897 NPITFLQLENGN
+897 NPITYLQLENGN
-909 NGGLLSNPDLKPQR
+909 NGGILSNPDLRPQR

-1005 GTGSSSTSG
+1005 GTGSNSTSG

-1205 EKSISPFTF
+1205 GL
-1214 SRFYTATFSP
+1214 

>member
-1 MVFAVAFSYGQ
+1 MVFAVALSYGQ

-99 ESTMIQEVTVT
+99 ESTMIQEVTVI
-110 AQEELIE
+110 APEELIE

-124 VSSEEIKNLPY
+124 VTSEEIKNLPY
-135 RNLSQIVGTTA
+135 RYLSQIVGTTA

-166 NVIFIDG
+166 NVVFIDG

-186 ILQTEVITGG
+186 ILQTEVIVGG
-196 VPAQY
+196 TPAQY

-230 VFDPY
+230 AFDPY

-309 DFLRQ
+309 DFLTQ
-314 EDLSP
+314 GDLSS

-326 ARTAV
+326 ARTSV
-331 RVSGNLKF
+331 RFAGNLKF
-339 VTSEKTTLTIGGR
+339 VTSEKTTLTVGGR

-400 LIRNAFYTIQMDFT
+400 LIRNAFYSIQVDFT

-445 YTLGSDTI
+445 YNLGSDTI

-468 TLAVFQSANVDYTPG
+468 TLAVYQSANVDYTPG
-483 ENNPILANYT
+483 ENNPILSNYT

-768 GDLGATTLAGY
+768 GDLDATTLAGY

-883 DIMVQRPDPGVNRM
+883 DIMVQRPDPGANRM
-897 NPITFLQLENGN
+897 NPITYLQLENGN
-909 NGGLLSNPDLKPQR
+909 NGGILSNPDLRPQR

-1005 GTGSSSTSG
+1005 GTGSNSTSG

-1051 AYNGPVWFGKRVLEN
+1051 AYNGPIWFGKRVLEN

-1205 EKSISPFTF
+1205 GL
-1214 SRFYTATFSP
+1214 

>member
-1 MVFAVAFSYGQ
+1 MVKRILTLIMVFAVAFSYGQ

-224 EILTSS
+224 EVLTSS

-257 IVGFLLASEFQYN
+257 IVGFLLASEFHYN

-309 DFLRQ
+309 DFLTQ
-314 EDLSP
+314 SDLSP

-711 NSPRLIG
+711 NSQRLIG

-786 DDAVVY
+786 NDAVVY

-809 TWYTANGEVE
+809 TWYTADGEVE

-1205 EKSISPFTF
+1205 GL
-1214 SRFYTATFSP
+1214 

>member
-1 MVFAVAFSYGQ
+1 MVFAVALSYGQ

-110 AQEELIE
+110 APEELIE

-124 VSSEEIKNLPY
+124 VTSEEIKNLPY

-166 NVIFIDG
+166 NVVFIDG

-186 ILQTEVITGG
+186 ILQTEVIVGG
-196 VPAQY
+196 TPAQY

-206 GVISTT
+206 GVIATT

-230 VFDPY
+230 AFDPY

-309 DFLRQ
+309 DFLTQ
-314 EDLSP
+314 GDLSS

-326 ARTAV
+326 ARTSV
-331 RVSGNLKF
+331 RFAGNLKF
-339 VTSEKTTLTIGGR
+339 VTSEKTTLTVGGR

-400 LIRNAFYTIQMDFT
+400 LIRNAFYSIQVDFT

-445 YTLGSDTI
+445 YNLGSDTI

-468 TLAVFQSANVDYTPG
+468 TLAVYQSANVDYTPG
-483 ENNPILANYT
+483 ENNPILSNYT

-543 YGKTLNDQFR
+543 YGKSLNDQFR

-768 GDLGATTLAGY
+768 GDLDFTTLAGY

-883 DIMVQRPDPGVNRM
+883 DIMVQRPDPGANRM
-897 NPITFLQLENGN
+897 NPITYLQLENGN
-909 NGGLLSNPDLKPQR
+909 NGGILSNPDLRPQR

-1005 GTGSSSTSG
+1005 GTGSNSTSG

-1205 EKSISPFTF
+1205 GL
-1214 SRFYTATFSP
+1214 

>member
-1 MVFAVAFSYGQ
+1 MVFAVALSYGQ

-87 GKPKVVNFNMTV
+87 GKPKVINFNMTV

-110 AQEELIE
+110 APEELIE

-124 VSSEEIKNLPY
+124 VTSEEIKNLPY

-166 NVIFIDG
+166 NVVFIDG

-186 ILQTEVITGG
+186 ILQTEVIVGG
-196 VPAQY
+196 TPAQY

-206 GVISTT
+206 GVIATT

-230 VFDPY
+230 AFDPY

-309 DFLRQ
+309 DFLTQ
-314 EDLSP
+314 GDLSS

-326 ARTAV
+326 ARTSV
-331 RVSGNLKF
+331 RFAGNLKF
-339 VTSEKTTLTIGGR
+339 VTSEKTTLTVGGR

-400 LIRNAFYTIQMDFT
+400 LIRNAFYSIQVDFT

-445 YTLGSDTI
+445 YNLGSDTI

-468 TLAVFQSANVDYTPG
+468 TLAVYQSANVDYTPG
-483 ENNPILANYT
+483 ENNPILSNYT

-543 YGKTLNDQFR
+543 YGKSLNDQFR

-768 GDLGATTLAGY
+768 GDLDATTLAGY

-883 DIMVQRPDPGVNRM
+883 DIMVQRPDPGANRM
-897 NPITFLQLENGN
+897 NPITYLQLENGN
-909 NGGLLSNPDLKPQR
+909 NGGILSNPDLRPQR

-1005 GTGSSSTSG
+1005 GTGSNSTSG

-1205 EKSISPFTF
+1205 GL
-1214 SRFYTATFSP
+1214 

>member
-1 MVFAVAFSYGQ
+1 MVLAVAVSYGQ
-12 TRPGSIKG
+12 TRPGSFKG

-57 INPVNAGVYN
+57 INPINAGVYN
-67 LTCNFIGYAD
+67 LTCKFIGYAD

-87 GKPKVVNFNMTV
+87 GKPKVVNFDMTV
-99 ESTMIQEVTVT
+99 ESTMITEVTVI
-110 AQEELIE
+110 AKDELIE
-117 TGKTSEI
+117 TGKTSDI

-230 VFDPY
+230 AFDPY

-277 LTTWKV
+277 LATWKV
-283 NDDKLA
+283 NDQKLA
-289 ELQANPLVPASSGFG
+289 ELEANPLVPASSGFG

-309 DFLRQ
+309 DFLTQ
-314 EDLSP
+314 ADLED

-339 VTSEKTTLTIGGR
+339 VTSEKTTLTLGGR

-367 MNYANNSESFAQD
+367 MNYGNNSESFSQD

-392 NPSDSSNS
+392 NPSDTSNS

-414 RNERLT
+414 RNERLS

-435 GTFKT
+435 GNYKT
-440 QYRPL
+440 TYRPL
-445 YTLGSDTI
+445 YVLGSDTI

-468 TLAVFQSANVDYTPG
+468 TLAVYQSIGVDFTPG
-483 ENNPILANYT
+483 QNNPILSNYT
-493 SNFYDFVDQN
+493 SNFYDFVDQS
-503 LIFNRARS
+503 LIFNSARS

-574 QRFDRSYSVGAT
+574 QRFDRSYSIGAR

-608 IASYDNNG
+608 VASYNNG

-634 TFDRNLRE
+634 TFDRELRKK
-642 TLGLDPNG
+642 LNLDPNG

-675 NIGSSQYIGYYG
+675 NIGSSQYVSYFG

-700 LTDFFATDAQG
+700 LNDFFATDAQG
-711 NSPRLIG
+711 NSQRLVG

-727 YIQDQFTY
+727 YIQDQFTF

-758 PYVLYPAYSV
+758 PYVLYPAYTV
-768 GDLGATTLAGY
+768 GDLGATALAGY
-779 DVPEGIS
+779 DVPQGMS

-799 SAIVGYREGT
+799 SSIVGYREGN
-809 TWYTANGEVE
+809 TWYTAAGEVE
-819 ANPKNIADLSGGIKP
+819 ANPKNIADKSGGIKP
-834 FLKNPGI
+834 FLINPGI

-897 NPITFLQLENGN
+897 NPITYLQLENGD
-909 NGGLLSNPDLKPQR
+909 NGNLLANPDLRPQR
-923 TTDYEIGFRQKLND
+923 TTDYEIGFRQKLGD
-937 NSALKL
+937 NSALKI

-980 YTVQYDLRRT
+980 YTMQYDLRRT

-1026 YILPLSYDSR
+1026 YILPLTFDSR
-1036 HQVVMNMDYRYGGGP
+1036 HQVVMNMDYRYGGGA

-1066 AGLNLVVNANSGTP
+1066 AGLNVVLNANSGTP
-1080 YTRRVLAY
+1080 YTRRSLAF
-1088 GLTDA
+1088 GLTDGV
-1093 QTPMTGNINGSRL
+1093 TPITGNINGSRL

-1111 VDATAN
+1111 IDATAN
-1117 KVWNFNEGPLSNF
+1117 KMWNFNEGPFSNF
-1130 EIYVQMLNVLNT
+1130 EIYVQLLNVLNT
-1142 QNVLGVYPYT
+1142 QNTLGVYSYT

-1169 IQFQASAQSFAD
+1169 IQFQTNAQSFAD
-1181 LYNISLANPGL
+1181 LYNISLANPSL
-1192 FSLPRRIRLGLRI
+1192 FSLPRRIRLGLRVGL
-1205 EKSISPFTF
+1205 
-1214 SRFYTATFSP
+1214 

>member
-1 MVFAVAFSYGQ
+1 MVKRILTLIMVFAVAFSYGQ

-87 GKPKVVNFNMTV
+87 GKPKVINFNMTV

-224 EILTSS
+224 EVLTSS

-309 DFLRQ
+309 DFLTQ
-314 EDLSP
+314 SDLSS

-339 VTSEKTTLTIGGR
+339 VTSEKTTLTLGGR

-380 WSTYV
+380 WSTYL

-453 TDPNDPNYGKVMDAY
+453 TDPNDANYGKVMDAY
-468 TLAVFQSANVDYTPG
+468 TLAVFQSANVDFTPG

-711 NSPRLIG
+711 NSQRLIG

-809 TWYTANGEVE
+809 TWYTADGEVE

-1169 IQFQASAQSFAD
+1169 IQFQTNAQSFAD

-1205 EKSISPFTF
+1205 GL
-1214 SRFYTATFSP
+1214 

>member
-1 MVFAVAFSYGQ
+1 MVLAVAVSYGQ
-12 TRPGSIKG
+12 TRPGSFKG

-46 TGTTDFDGKYN
+46 TGTTDFDGKFN
-57 INPVNAGVYN
+57 INPINAGVYN
-67 LTCNFIGYAD
+67 LTCKFIGYAD

-87 GKPKVVNFNMTV
+87 GKPKVVNFDMTV
-99 ESTMIQEVTVT
+99 ESTMITEVTVI
-110 AQEELIE
+110 AKDELIE
-117 TGKTSEI
+117 TGKTSDI

-230 VFDPY
+230 AFDPY

-277 LTTWKV
+277 LATWKV
-283 NDDKLA
+283 DDDKLA
-289 ELQANPLVPASSGFG
+289 ELEANPLVPASSGFG

-309 DFLRQ
+309 DFLTQ
-314 EDLSP
+314 ADLED

-331 RVSGNLKF
+331 RFSGNLKF
-339 VTSEKTTLTIGGR
+339 VTSEKTTLTLGGR

-367 MNYANNSESFAQD
+367 MNYGNNSESFSQD

-392 NPSDSSNS
+392 NPSDTSNS

-414 RNERLT
+414 RNERLS

-435 GTFKT
+435 GNYKT
-440 QYRPL
+440 TYRPL
-445 YTLGSDTI
+445 YVLGSDTI

-468 TLAVFQSANVDYTPG
+468 TLAVYQSIGVDFTPG
-483 ENNPILANYT
+483 QNNPILSNYT
-493 SNFYDFVDQN
+493 SNFYDFVDQS
-503 LIFNRARS
+503 LIFNNARS

-574 QRFDRSYSVGAT
+574 QRFDRSYSIGAR

-608 IASYDNNG
+608 IASYNNG

-634 TFDRNLRE
+634 TFDRKLRE
-642 TLGLDPNG
+642 KLNLDPNG

-675 NIGSSQYIGYYG
+675 NIGSSQYVSYFG

-711 NSPRLIG
+711 NSQRLVG

-727 YIQDQFTY
+727 YIQDQFTF

-758 PYVLYPAYSV
+758 PYVLYPAYKV
-768 GDLGATTLAGY
+768 GDLGATALAGY
-779 DVPEGIS
+779 DVPQGMS

-799 SAIVGYREGT
+799 SSIVGYREGN
-809 TWYTANGEVE
+809 TWYTAAGEVE
-819 ANPKNIADLSGGIKP
+819 ANPKNIADKSGGIKP
-834 FLKNPGI
+834 FLINPGI

-897 NPITFLQLENGN
+897 NPITYLQLENGD
-909 NGGLLSNPDLKPQR
+909 NGNLLANPDLRPQR
-923 TTDYEIGFRQKLND
+923 TTDYEIGFRQKLGD
-937 NSALKL
+937 NSALKI

-980 YTVQYDLRRT
+980 YTMQYDLRRT

-1026 YILPLSYDSR
+1026 YILPLTFDSR
-1036 HQVVMNMDYRYGGGP
+1036 HQVVMNMDYRYGGGS

-1066 AGLNLVVNANSGTP
+1066 AGLNVVLNANSGTP
-1080 YTRRVLAY
+1080 YTRRSLAF
-1088 GLTDA
+1088 GLTDGV
-1093 QTPMTGNINGSRL
+1093 TPITGNINGSRL

-1111 VDATAN
+1111 IDATAN
-1117 KVWNFNEGPLSNF
+1117 KMWNFNEGPFSNF
-1130 EIYVQMLNVLNT
+1130 EIYVQLLNVLNT
-1142 QNVLGVYPYT
+1142 QNTLGVYSYT

-1169 IQFQASAQSFAD
+1169 IQFQTNAQSFAD

-1192 FSLPRRIRLGLRI
+1192 FSLPRRIRLGLRVGL
-1205 EKSISPFTF
+1205 
-1214 SRFYTATFSP
+1214 